1 MLKKQAAGGDITKPL
16 SAAQYLMCS
25 AEASAGCFSVLRLSM
40 LNFLISYPKGAVT
53 AIITNPL
60 WLVRVRMFATTK
72 ESPGAYKGLWGVLTF
87 DLLHLASY

>member
-25 AEASAGCFSVLRLSM
+25 AEASTGCFSPLYLSM
-40 LNFLISYPKGAVT
+40 LNLPIPKGAVT

-72 ESPGAYKGLWGVLTF
+72 ESPGAYKGLWGLLTIY
-87 DLLHLASY
+87 LQHLASY